1 MSHIFRIRFDYLV
14 TQWTFHP
21 NQGKDGPKTCDLK
34 TSGIYVQSHE
44 EHDDNTGDNNPHFCM
59 LVQVEHVVQ
68 GKERPPQEAMAFRRT
83 EMMRHFPIAA
93 RQFDFEGNLMDQ
105 NAQAL
110 EIFGSQSY
118 KTNRASATVKET
130 GGEHNNNNSFNE
142 TTVNDDLQQINNS
155 QEQQQRIN
163 SATSDFLAQFADLD
177 EGKQVWEEAKEGHD
191 YSMETLQNTQR
202 GQAWFSIDVRRVQD
216 PVTSELVVIYS
227 ARDITK
233 IMQSAKEEAEKQNR
247 SKNQFFA
254 VMAHEIRTPLH
265 QVVGLIELLAEAEL
279 SDDQK
284 DSVHILQTSSHALM
298 AIIND
303 VLDFTKLEAGQMKLE
318 SMPFEIRGV
327 IDGCLAAVQRQVEAK
342 EQLTIASCI
351 ENSIPVKLMGD
362 PNRLRQIILNLLT
375 NAIKFSKNGQIHVK
389 AAKVT
394 ESEENGTVV
403 VKVLVQDPGIGIS
416 AKKQRL
422 IFDAFQQA
430 DASITRSYGG
440 TGLGLAIC
448 KNLVETLMD
457 GQIGVESELGNGS
470 TFWFEVPFQK
480 YTKTSSSNNLKAD
493 DNTDEDVETPC
504 HILVVE
510 DNVVNQKVVSKM
522 LHSLGHTYVIAENG
536 QVALDA
542 ICEEDQE
549 PFDVV
554 LMDWQMPVMDGID
567 ATKELR
573 NRGYGIDDLPVVGLT
588 ASIQGLDWHAIGM
601 NDCLKKP
608 IRLADLKKAIAAN
621 RPKSSFTL

>member
-1 MSHIFRIRFDYLV
+1 MTHIFRIRFDYLV

-44 EHDDNTGDNNPHFCM
+44 EQHDNTGDNNPHFCM
-59 LVQVEHVVQ
+59 LVQVEQVVQ
-68 GKERPPQEAMAFRRT
+68 GKERPQQDATAIRRT

-110 EIFGSQSY
+110 EIFGSQQQSQ
-118 KTNRASATVKET
+118 KRNETVE
-130 GGEHNNNNSFNE
+130 GGQNNNHSSFNE
-142 TTVNDDLQQINNS
+142 TTVNDNLQQINNN
-155 QEQQQRIN
+155 QEQQKTIN

-375 NAIKFSKNGQIHVK
+375 NAIKFSKNGK
-389 AAKVT
+389 
-394 ESEENGTVV
+394 
-403 VKVLVQDPGIGIS
+403 
-416 AKKQRL
+416 
-422 IFDAFQQA
+422 
-430 DASITRSYGG
+430 
-440 TGLGLAIC
+440 
-448 KNLVETLMD
+448 
-457 GQIGVESELGNGS
+457 
-470 TFWFEVPFQK
+470 
-480 YTKTSSSNNLKAD
+480 
-493 DNTDEDVETPC
+493 
-504 HILVVE
+504 
-510 DNVVNQKVVSKM
+510 
-522 LHSLGHTYVIAENG
+522 
-536 QVALDA
+536 
-542 ICEEDQE
+542 
-549 PFDVV
+549 
-554 LMDWQMPVMDGID
+554 
-567 ATKELR
+567 
-573 NRGYGIDDLPVVGLT
+573 
-588 ASIQGLDWHAIGM
+588 
-601 NDCLKKP
+601 
-608 IRLADLKKAIAAN
+608 
-621 RPKSSFTL
+621 